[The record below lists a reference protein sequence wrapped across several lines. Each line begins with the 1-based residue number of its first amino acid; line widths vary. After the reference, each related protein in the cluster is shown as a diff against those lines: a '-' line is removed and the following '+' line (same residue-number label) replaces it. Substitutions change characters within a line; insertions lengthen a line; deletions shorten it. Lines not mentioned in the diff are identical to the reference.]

1 MLKEAHNL
9 IRLKAASGSDSLL
22 KTNVDVIWH
31 LHADANCNVAQ
42 LVHRVSVVSSTAVNF
57 ILQHMHQ

>member
-1 MLKEAHNL
+1 MLEEAHKL
-9 IRLKAASGSDSLL
+9 RLEVASGSDSVLL

-42 LVHRVSVVSSTAVNF
+42 LVHRASVSSTAVNF
-57 ILQHMHQ
+57 ILQRMHQ